1 MHRIPLFVLG
11 AAAAAVASTTTVAAQ
26 TPSCRDA
33 SPHREGFVTVAPGVR
48 LRYLDW
54 GGTGSP
60 LVFLAGLGDTGHEFD
75 AFAPRFIDHHHV
87 YAITRR
93 GFGASSHPASG
104 YDVGT
109 LAHDILVVLDSLRLQ
124 RVILIGHSFG
134 GDEMSQFAARWPDR
148 VSGLIYLDAAQD
160 RTGLAKLWGEMPT
173 PTPPAM
179 TAADSASPEGVRRY
193 EARVYGVTLPIG
205 WICTT
210 VRFDSAGR
218 FAGQDTPDSVYTA
231 IISQTLRPP
240 YERIRAP
247 ILAFYAVQRSA
258 RDLYTWYDA
267 MTPAARAAADSV
279 FDILHPWEL
288 QQIALLRRSVPSARV
303 VVVPGANHYVF
314 ISNEAEV
321 ERAMRAF
328 LTGVR

>member
-1 MHRIPLFVLG
+1 MLG
-11 AAAAAVASTTTVAAQ
+11 CATAIACSSVPVAAQ
-26 TPSCRDA
+26 ARSCHDA
-33 SPHREGFVTVAPGVR
+33 SPHREGFVTVAQGVR

-54 GGTGSP
+54 GGTGAP

-75 AFAPRFIDHHHV
+75 DFAPRFTDHHHV

-93 GFGASSHPASG
+93 GFGASSHPAAG

-109 LAHDILVVLDSLRLQ
+109 LAHDILVVLDSLHLP
-124 RVILIGHSFG
+124 RVTLIGHSFA
-134 GDEMSQFAARWPDR
+134 GDEMSQLAARWPAR
-148 VSGLIYLDAAQD
+148 VAGLIYLDAAQD
-160 RTGLAKLWGEMPT
+160 RTGLAKLWTEMPT
-173 PTPPAM
+173 PPPPAM

-193 EARVYGVTLPIG
+193 EARVYGITLPLG

-218 FAGQDTPDSVYTA
+218 FAGQDTPDSVYPA
-231 IISQTLRPP
+231 IVSQTLRPP
-240 YERIRAP
+240 YERIHAP
-247 ILAFYAVQRSA
+247 ILAFDALQRSA
-258 RDLYTWYDA
+258 RDLYPWYDA

-288 QQIALLRRSVPSARV
+288 QQIALLRRSIPSARV
-303 VVVPGANHYVF
+303 IVIPGANHYVF

-321 ERAMRAF
+321 ERAMRTF
-328 LTGVR
+328 LDAER